1 NFEEAL
7 DKLAND
13 WLEESVYVIEQKAEI
28 MNAFAMLMVSGI
40 IAWAVFGTFDM
51 QDQITSSMGKM

>member
-1 NFEEAL
+1 
-7 DKLAND
+7 
-13 WLEESVYVIEQKAEI
+13 VIEQKAEI

-40 IAWAVFGTFDM
+40 IAGAVFGTFDM